1 MFIDERKNLFRNP
14 RGSSNPYFVM
24 AILLV
29 VVALVAVVRAFAQGE
44 IWPPFIP
51 TPTPTRTVN
60 SFVIEG
66 DTHFQAGSLE
76 KAIQSYQQALVLEPD
91 NAHVRANL
99 ATIMV
104 YSSYTMTT
112 DQERLD
118 RLNQALDVIDIAKA
132 DQPNNS
138 EVLGVRANVLSSLSN
153 SNLPAAEKEE
163 YRNQAESEAL
173 IAIQLDNNNLL
184 AKAYYAEILM
194 DQFKYE
200 QANDY
205 ISQARAGEGES
216 LMDVCRI
223 QAYIYEMFREYNL
236 AIDWYKRASEL
247 APNLTFLY
255 NRIGVLYRYLGQ
267 YEESRYETA
276 LEYFARAAGLNNQL
290 GIDDPIPYMA
300 IANTY
305 IRMGEAMA
313 ASRNAYRALEINP
326 YNPDTYGQVGVIYY
340 RARNY
345 EGAIQMLRCAVVGC
359 DAEQSC
365 EAREEDPCE
374 SDIVISG
381 LPLTNTTVLY
391 YYTYGSAL
399 AGLHRPGIDDNCT
412 EAAVVFQ
419 KIRQQFSDNEEV
431 MYIVR
436 ASENICRI
444 NPDEALPTELPT
456 ATPMGTPTPVPTETP
471 MAIPT
476 LTPARP

>member
-1 MFIDERKNLFRNP
+1 MYIDERKNLFRSP

-29 VVALVAVVRAFAQGE
+29 VVLLIAVVRGFAQGE
-44 IWPPFIP
+44 IWPPLVP

-60 SFVIEG
+60 SFVVEG
-66 DTHFQAGSLE
+66 DTHFEAGNLD
-76 KAIQSYQQALVLEPD
+76 KAIESYRQALVLEPND
-91 NAHVRANL
+91 AHISAEL
-99 ATIMV
+99 ASIMV

-112 DQERLD
+112 DRERLD
-118 RLNQALDVIDIAKA
+118 RLNEALEVIDQAKA
-132 DQPNNS
+132 EQPNNS
-138 EVLGVRANVLSSLSN
+138 EVLGVRANVLSSLAN
-153 SNLPAAEKEE
+153 SNLPEVEKQNF
-163 YRNQAESEAL
+163 RNLAESEAL
-173 IAIQLDNNNLL
+173 IAIQLDNGNLL

-205 ISQARAGEGES
+205 ISQARENGGEN

-223 QAYIYEMFREYNL
+223 QAYIFEMFREYNL
-236 AIDWYKRASEL
+236 AIEWYKQASDI

-255 NRIGVLYRYLGQ
+255 NRIGVLYRYLMQ
-267 YEESRYETA
+267 YDTA
-276 LEYFARAAGLNNQL
+276 LEYFAKAAGLNNQL
-290 GIDDPIPYMA
+290 GIADPIPYMA

-345 EGAIQMLRCAVVGC
+345 EGSILMLRCAVSGC

-365 EAREEDPCE
+365 EAREDVPCE
-374 SDIVISG
+374 SDIVISP
-381 LPLTNTTVLY
+381 LPLTNSTVLY

-399 AGLHRPGIDDNCT
+399 AGLHRPGIDDNCA
-412 EAAVVFQ
+412 EAAAVFRQ
-419 KIRQQFSDNEEV
+419 IREQFLDNDIV
-431 MYIVR
+431 MGIVT

-444 NPDEALPTELPT
+444 NPDEPVATELPSP
-456 ATPMGTPTPVPTETP
+456 TPAGTPTPIPTETP
-471 MAIPT
+471 MSIPT
-476 LTPARP
+476 LTPLP